1 MEIIGTKRNFRF
13 RGKSIHLFSSFV
25 SCRACGIPIFFLM
38 NDFYITIHHIHF
50 ILFVTILH
58 TNIFYNKLFTI
69 ITNILYYTTNYSPYK
84 HFIQQIIHLT
94 SCGHFNLH
102 LHFFRGVIIIR
113 TQHAIPV
120 VNVTTTNKTWQTVS
134 RRVGDSVKFRISISP
149 NRINFRSWWRHIW
162 FLIETTFLNVN
173 FEFYICPEYVLID
186 EHAVRFEL

>member
-1 MEIIGTKRNFRF
+1 MEQEAIFDFEAKEFN
-13 RGKSIHLFSSFV
+13 SFSSFV
-25 SCRACGIPIFFLM
+25 SCRASVYPILISSYERFSSKKILM
-38 NDFYITIHHIHF
+38 NGFYITIHNTSYSSHSFHIF
-50 ILFVTILH
+50 MTIHH
-58 TNIFYNKLFTI
+58 TNVLNNKLF
-69 ITNILYYTTNYSPYK
+69 ILQTFCTTNYSTC
-84 HFIQQIIHLT
+84 L
-94 SCGHFNLH
+94 HFN

-113 TQHAIPV
+113 TQHTIPV
-120 VNVTTTNKTWQTVS
+120 VNGTTTIKTWPTVS